1 MTTRNWTILIMFFLP
16 ILFIYLGILV
26 GKNLLEDLG
35 LDEASDGIKIFFVGI
50 FIVQAYCINS
60 SVFINT
66 PVLEKEFS
74 LKYILNVMGC
84 RPLPY
89 WLGTFIFD
97 YLAYL
102 ITVLIFYILVL
113 ENDVKFLNAYID
125 TLTLILAIFGADLIV
140 YTYLC
145 GYLFK
150 KSNSAFKSFP
160 IINFFVSYSIPWIL
174 TNLFEDNDILNNSI

>member
-1 MTTRNWTILIMFFLP
+1 
-16 ILFIYLGILV
+16 
-26 GKNLLEDLG
+26 
-35 LDEASDGIKIFFVGI
+35 
-50 FIVQAYCINS
+50 
-60 SVFINT
+60 
-66 PVLEKEFS
+66 VLEKEFH

-97 YLAYL
+97 YIAYL
-102 ITVLIFYILVL
+102 ITVIIFYILVI
-113 ENDVKFLNAYID
+113 ENEVKFLKNYLN
-125 TLTLILAIFGADLIV
+125 TLTLILAVFGADLIV

-174 TNLFEDNDILNNSI
+174 TNLFEDSDVINNTIQIIMFFSSPFYVLDRALTSVNSDFSLTKTLF